1 MLCIQV
7 NIKDIIIDDMEYI
20 EENNNNNDNAMYTG
34 KNYNLSLNIRINIAK
49 MLSQLVCIRSKY
61 KHNSYL

>member
-7 NIKDIIIDDMEYI
+7 NIKDSIIDDMEYI

-34 KNYNLSLNIRINIAK
+34 KY
-49 MLSQLVCIRSKY
+49 
-61 KHNSYL
+61 